1 MNEMQTMDYILS
13 IIVLGYGLYLTFQN
27 IRMFVQNENARREY
41 LAEAKNDYQLVNQY
55 YPFAALFAVLSLAAL
70 VSVIIADKSTKNDIY
85 TCLALIVISLIAF
98 GMVLVSVVKRRAIVD
113 KNGFVYENHYHR
125 FRSVLSMEPKK
136 SVFKNI
142 DILTAQKE
150 HIIVTK
156 KMGDVL
162 QAGYQ
167 KWKHRKSDDNK

>member
-1 MNEMQTMDYILS
+1 MNEMQMMDYILS

-27 IRMFVQNENARREY
+27 IRVFIKNENARRDY
-41 LAEAKNDYQLVNQY
+41 LAQTKNGYQMVNQY
-55 YPFAALFAVLSLAAL
+55 YPFAALFAALSLAGI
-70 VSVIIADKSTKNDIY
+70 VTVIIADKSTKNDIY

-98 GMVLVSVVKRRAIVD
+98 GMVLVSIVKRRAIVD
-113 KNGFVYENHYHR
+113 KNGFVYESDYHR

-162 QAGYQ
+162 QAGFQ
-167 KWKHRKSDDNK
+167 EWKHRKTKDNI